1 MILINQTVCSFPYL
15 AATTVNTSWIFS
27 VSLFFS
33 GFEVRDYFFDFFY
46 PKIFEVYGFIKA
58 ILWLLELSSYM
69 KPKIQP
75 LGSAASWGQHTA
87 M

>member
-46 PKIFEVYGFIKA
+46 PKIFEV
-58 ILWLLELSSYM
+58 
-69 KPKIQP
+69 
-75 LGSAASWGQHTA
+75 
-87 M
+87 